1 MPYAKDDLRLVFM
14 PESEIL
20 NGKGICDVMRGRWF
34 AVCPERGLIFWQPDG
49 RRKGQLRGA
58 SPQCNGDH
66 SIALRIISP
75 SFPWAVIKRFDV
87 VMLPVNVS
95 DYA

>member
-1 MPYAKDDLRLVFM
+1 MAYEKDDWRLVFI
-14 PESEIL
+14 PEDKVL
-20 NGKGICDVMRGRWF
+20 DGKGHCDVMRNRWF
-34 AVCPERGLIFWQPDG
+34 AVCPERGLIFWQPNG

-66 SIALRIISP
+66 SIALRIIAP
-75 SFPWAVIKRFDV
+75 IFPWAEIKRFDV
-87 VMLPVNVS
+87 VMLPIDVS

>member
-1 MPYAKDDLRLVFM
+1 MPYAKDDWRLVFM

-20 NGKGICDVMRGRWF
+20 NGKGICDVLRNRWF
-34 AVCPERGLIFWQPDG
+34 AVCPERGLIFWQPEG

-58 SPQCNGDH
+58 SPQCNGDEI
-66 SIALRIISP
+66 IARRVIVP
-75 SFPWAVIKRFDV
+75 SFPWADIKRFDV

-95 DYA
+95 DYT